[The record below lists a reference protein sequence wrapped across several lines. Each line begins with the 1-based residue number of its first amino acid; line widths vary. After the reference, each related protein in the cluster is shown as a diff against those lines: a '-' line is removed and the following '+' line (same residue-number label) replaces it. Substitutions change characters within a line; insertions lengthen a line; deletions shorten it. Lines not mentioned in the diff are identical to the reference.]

1 MNISRLSSVPASAQ
15 PASVR
20 PFQSTTK
27 ATGAERRTEA
37 TEDRRPEHQPRV
49 AEFASQIDTRLQNVI
64 AEGNLSDDQIQELK
78 AAAAQFQALMSRIG
92 SADFSAAPMRQV
104 LFAIGQLGEHVQK
117 VVHAGHTI
125 LATRRIAPYLFEL
138 PAEEQRALWEAAREV
153 AALLKCNLPCER
165 VCVAVVGW
173 EVRHVHVH
181 LVPTDAPGEFPPLG
195 GAEASADELDWL
207 AQRIRTGRDPLC

>member
-117 VVHAGHTI
+117 VVHA
-125 LATRRIAPYLFEL
+125 
-138 PAEEQRALWEAAREV
+138 EEQGPNTLVRAAESGATSFAPTT
-153 AALLKCNLPCER
+153 LPSID
-165 VCVAVVGW
+165 AVG
-173 EVRHVHVH
+173 
-181 LVPTDAPGEFPPLG
+181 
-195 GAEASADELDWL
+195 
-207 AQRIRTGRDPLC
+207 